1 MDAEMQSW
9 PSLQPGLARSGRLAR
24 IALVLPVL
32 AVMGCGSP
40 PVSQG
45 IHDPLEPLNRTTHGL
60 NVALD
65 KAVVGPGAQAYGS
78 VVPQPLQRV
87 VGNVAG
93 TLDLP
98 GDIVNNVLQ
107 ANVEEAG
114 INSLRLAAN
123 LTFGVLGLFDAATAL
138 GLPEK
143 PTDFGETM
151 HVWGVGEGPYL
162 ELPVLGP
169 STARDAVGTVVDIVA
184 NPVRLIAN
192 GDQATAATVAKVLAR
207 LGDRDRYSETVDS
220 ILYDSADSYAQA
232 RLLYL
237 QNRRF
242 ELGQGTTTGT
252 DDSFV
257 DPYEDPYGQ

>member
-1 MDAEMQSW
+1 MPFCQITAFRRPRFGGHS
-9 PSLQPGLARSGRLAR
+9 AV
-24 IALVLPVL
+24 ALVLPL
-32 AVMGCGSP
+32 AALLGCAA
-40 PVSQG
+40 PVAQG
-45 IHDPLEPLNRTTHGL
+45 INDPLEQMNRGTHSL

-65 KAVVGPGAQAYGS
+65 GALLGPGAKAYGS
-78 VVPQPLQRV
+78 VVPKPVQRV
-87 VGNVAG
+87 VGNVAD

-98 GDIVNNVLQ
+98 GDIANDILQ

-123 LTFGVLGLFDAATAL
+123 LTLGVLGLFDAATAI

-143 PTDFGETM
+143 PTDFGETL
-151 HVWGVGEGPYL
+151 HVWGVGEGPYV

-169 STARDAVGTVVDIVA
+169 STARDTVGTVVDVVA
-184 NPVRLIAN
+184 NPVRLLVS
-192 GDQATAATVAKVLAR
+192 GKDATGATVAKLFAR
-207 LGDRDRYSETVDS
+207 LGDRDRYSETYES

-242 ELGQGTTTGT
+242 QLGQSAEAGTN
-252 DDSFV
+252 DSFV